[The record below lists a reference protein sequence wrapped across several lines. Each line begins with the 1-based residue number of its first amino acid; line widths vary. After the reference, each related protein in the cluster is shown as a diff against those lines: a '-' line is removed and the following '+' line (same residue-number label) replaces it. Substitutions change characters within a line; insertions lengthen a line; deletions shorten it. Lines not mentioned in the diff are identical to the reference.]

1 MNKSRKNKS
10 FFLLA
15 TGILLCACVYYLFKE
30 DVEKVT
36 LILVGMSALI
46 AAPFLFN
53 HTSNLLLA
61 IVFLTPLSIDLTIG
75 DGFKLSAPSEIM
87 MLLVVGIV
95 VLKFLG
101 GLKFEKRIITHP
113 MSVLILLLIASLVF
127 STVTSVD
134 PSISIKRT
142 ISQSIFYV
150 VFYFFLIQ
158 FLTKNEQLKKVYWLY
173 GIGLIAPI
181 IYTIIDHSQWEF
193 VQPASVYASLP
204 FYDEHTIYGA
214 CLAFIVPFLV
224 LDITNKKELKW
235 KVIPKLIFLSLILI
249 ALFLSYSRAAWISV
263 VVALLFFI
271 FTKLRLKFHHFVG
284 IVFILAGV
292 IYFNFNSIYGALKE
306 NSLKYGD
313 NFSTHI
319 VSITNLQNDASNM
332 ERINRWVCAVR
343 MFEEK
348 PILGFGP
355 GTYQFNYGNYQTNE
369 FTTRISTHM
378 GDKGNAHSE
387 YFTYLSE
394 TGIVGFLVFLSLLFY
409 SIYLSIKLLYSGLD
423 KSTKLLVYASILG
436 LITFYIHGLFNSFID
451 SQKMAILF
459 VSSLAILVR
468 IDLNQGPK
476 KNLVSY
482 STK

>member
-1 MNKSRKNKS
+1 MNKSGKNKS
-10 FFLLA
+10 LFLLA
-15 TGILLCACVYYLFKE
+15 ISVLLCACIYYLYNE
-30 DVEKVT
+30 DIEKVA
-36 LILVGMSALI
+36 LILLGMTALI
-46 AAPFLFN
+46 VSPFVIN

-61 IVFLTPLSIDLTIG
+61 IVFLTPLSVDLNIAG
-75 DGFKLSAPSEIM
+75 GVKLSAPSEIM

-95 VLKFLG
+95 LLKYLG
-101 GLKFEKRIITHP
+101 GLRFEKKIVTHP
-113 MSVLILLLIASLVF
+113 MSILILLIIASLVF

-134 PSISIKRT
+134 SSISIKRT
-142 ISQSIFYV
+142 ISQSIFYI
-150 VFYFFLIQ
+150 VFYFFFLN
-158 FLTKNEQLKKVYWLY
+158 FLTKEEQFKKVYWLY
-173 GIGLIAPI
+173 GIGFIVPI
-181 IYTIIDHSQWEF
+181 IYTIIVHSQWGF
-193 VQPASVYASLP
+193 IQPASVYASLP

-214 CLAFIVPFLV
+214 CLAFIVPFFV
-224 LDITNKKELKW
+224 LDITNKKELKS
-235 KVIPKLIFLSLILI
+235 KIFPKLIFLTLILI

-263 VVALLFFI
+263 LVAFLFFI
-271 FTKLRLKFHHFVG
+271 FTKIRLKFYHFTG
-284 IVFILAGV
+284 IVVVLVGV
-292 IYFNFNSIYGALKE
+292 IYFNFNTIYEPLKE

-355 GTYQFNYGNYQTNE
+355 GTYQFNYGKYQTNE

-394 TGIVGFLVFLSLLFY
+394 TGIIGFLVFLSLILY
-409 SIYLSIKLLYSGLD
+409 SIYLAIKLLYSGVD

-436 LITFYIHGLFNSFID
+436 LITFYIHGLFNSFSD

-459 VSSLAILVR
+459 ISSLAILVR
-468 IDLNQGPK
+468 IDLNQAPEK
-476 KNLVSY
+476 K
-482 STK
+482 T

>member
-1 MNKSRKNKS
+1 V
-10 FFLLA
+10 LA
-15 TGILLCACVYYLFKE
+15 SIIYKE
-30 DVEKVT
+30 DIEKVT
-36 LILVGMSALI
+36 LILVGVTALI
-46 AAPFLFN
+46 VSPFILN

-61 IVFLTPLSIDLTIG
+61 IVFLTPLSVDLTIG
-75 DGFKLSAPSEIM
+75 GGFKLSAPSEIM

-95 VLKFLG
+95 SLKYLG
-101 GLKFEKRIITHP
+101 GLRFEKKILTHP
-113 MSVLILLLIASLVF
+113 MSILILLLITSLFF

-134 PSISIKRT
+134 SSISIKRT
-142 ISQSIFYV
+142 ISQSIFHV
-150 VFYFFLIQ
+150 VFYFFFLN
-158 FLTKNEQLKKVYWLY
+158 FLTKEEQLKKVFWLY
-173 GIGLIAPI
+173 GIGFIGPI
-181 IYTIIDHSQWEF
+181 IYTIIDHSQWGF
-193 VQPASVYASLP
+193 IQPASVYASLP

-214 CLAFIVPFLV
+214 CLAFIVPFFV
-224 LDITNKKELKW
+224 LDITNKNELKR
-235 KVIPKLIFLSLILI
+235 KIFPKLIFLLLILI

-263 VVALLFFI
+263 FVAFLFFV
-271 FTKLRLKFHHFVG
+271 FTKLKLKFHHFTG
-284 IVFILAGV
+284 IVIVLVGV
-292 IYFNFNSIYGALKE
+292 IYFNFNTIYEPLKE

-348 PILGFGP
+348 PVLGFGP
-355 GTYQFNYGNYQTNE
+355 GTYQFNYGKYQTNE

-394 TGIVGFLVFLSLLFY
+394 TGIIGFLIFLSLLFY
-409 SIYLSIKLLYSGLD
+409 SIYLAIKLLYAGLD

-436 LITFYIHGLFNSFID
+436 LITFYIHGLFNSFSD

-459 VSSLAILVR
+459 ISSLAILVR
-468 IDLNQGPK
+468 IDLNQTPEK
-476 KNLVSY
+476 KTEYLA
-482 STK
+482 